1 LPIDISSEVG
11 RAITDSNP
19 RIVPKTV
26 RFDDIPVII
35 KSNPDIRIDEYD
47 IIRDIKDQKANVTI
61 GQLLHD
67 NTNYQKLIREA
78 WTRRRKKKFKLPSV
92 AVNFSQPEDSGAPEV
107 TIEVEGCSIPK
118 VPVDGGSGVNLMLE
132 ETAFDLGYTAFEAT
146 DQVLRMVD
154 QSRVNPVGKLSQV
167 PTRIGGVTYL
177 LNFVIIRVQTGRP
190 FPMLLG
196 QPWLYSARVLVDW
209 GAKEFV
215 IGKPSFRIPWTTEK
229 HLGETSDSD
238 GYTTDWSEP
247 EDSDSIPSY
256 FVDQFGRRS
265 EEDFGFQEAVKE
277 YPHEEPKTPI
287 PEDRSLGESSVP
299 LTAEWIHQQLEAGNL
314 PPSCTRSEDVEWGGL
329 LSDPKE
335 VYPEK
340 IKTVVS
346 PTDYGKEEVEQGKT
360 FYISNDIKG
369 EERAEYARI
378 LKDYSDVFAWAP
390 TDLEGIP
397 AELGEHTIDLQEGAV
412 PVRQRQ
418 YRLNPRYSLMVKEE
432 IGK

>member
-1 LPIDISSEVG
+1 
-11 RAITDSNP
+11 
-19 RIVPKTV
+19 
-26 RFDDIPVII
+26 
-35 KSNPDIRIDEYD
+35 
-47 IIRDIKDQKANVTI
+47 
-61 GQLLHD
+61 
-67 NTNYQKLIREA
+67 
-78 WTRRRKKKFKLPSV
+78 
-92 AVNFSQPEDSGAPEV
+92 VNFSQPEDSGAPEV
-107 TIEVEGCSIPK
+107 TVEVEGCSIPK
-118 VPVDGGSGVNLMLE
+118 VPVDGGSEVNLMLE
-132 ETAFDLGYTAFEAT
+132 EMAFDLGYTAFEAT
-146 DQVLRMVD
+146 DQVLRMAD
-154 QSRVNPVGKLSQV
+154 QSRVNPVGRLSQV

-177 LNFVIIRVQTGRP
+177 LNFVIIRIQTGRP

-196 QPWLYSARVLVDW
+196 RPWLYSTRVLVDW

-256 FVDQFGRRS
+256 FVDQFGWRS

-299 LTAEWIHQQLEAGNL
+299 LTSEWIHQQLKAGNL
-314 PPSCTRSEDVEWGGL
+314 PPSGTRSEDAEWGGL
-329 LSDPKE
+329 LSDPE
-335 VYPEK
+335 EAYPEK

-346 PTDYGKEEVEQGKT
+346 PTDYGKEEVEQGKS

-378 LKDYSDVFAWAP
+378 LKEYSDVFAWAP

-397 AELGEHTIDLQEGAV
+397 CRIRRA
-412 PVRQRQ
+412 
-418 YRLNPRYSLMVKEE
+418 
-432 IGK
+432 

>member
-19 RIVPKTV
+19 RIVPKIV
-26 RFDDIPVII
+26 RFDDILVII
-35 KSNPDIRIDEYD
+35 KTNPDIRIDEYD

-78 WTRRRKKKFKLPSV
+78 WTKRRKKKFKLPSV

-107 TIEVEGCSIPK
+107 TVEVEGCSIPK

-146 DQVLRMVD
+146 DQVLRMAD
-154 QSRVNPVGKLSQV
+154 QSRVNPVRKLSQV
-167 PTRIGGVTYL
+167 PTRIRGVTYL
-177 LNFVIIRVQTGRP
+177 LNFVIIRVQTGRL

-196 QPWLYSARVLVDW
+196 RPWLYSARVLVDW

-238 GYTTDWSEP
+238 GYTADWSEP

-256 FVDQFGRRS
+256 FVDQFGWRS

-277 YPHEEPKTPI
+277 YPHEEPRTPI
-287 PEDRSLGESSVP
+287 PEDRSLGESSVH
-299 LTAEWIHQQLEAGNL
+299 LTSEWIHQQLEAGNL
-314 PPSCTRSEDVEWGGL
+314 PPSGTRSEDVE
-329 LSDPKE
+329 
-335 VYPEK
+335 
-340 IKTVVS
+340 
-346 PTDYGKEEVEQGKT
+346 
-360 FYISNDIKG
+360 
-369 EERAEYARI
+369 
-378 LKDYSDVFAWAP
+378 
-390 TDLEGIP
+390 
-397 AELGEHTIDLQEGAV
+397 
-412 PVRQRQ
+412 
-418 YRLNPRYSLMVKEE
+418 
-432 IGK
+432 